1 MANNK
6 VDTLMDQ
13 VKWADITNALATD
26 GRIRLADYAE
36 QYGVSIPTMRKMF
49 EAKYGV
55 EIEFRRGRT
64 GGVYPTSKFT
74 HGTKDEEN
82 AENEDAATEVGEV
95 TYDTDTSVEK
105 QVDAILGV
113 EA

>member
-13 VKWADITNALATD
+13 VKWTDITNTLATD

-49 EAKYGV
+49 
-55 EIEFRRGRT
+55 
-64 GGVYPTSKFT
+64 
-74 HGTKDEEN
+74 
-82 AENEDAATEVGEV
+82 
-95 TYDTDTSVEK
+95 
-105 QVDAILGV
+105 
-113 EA
+113 